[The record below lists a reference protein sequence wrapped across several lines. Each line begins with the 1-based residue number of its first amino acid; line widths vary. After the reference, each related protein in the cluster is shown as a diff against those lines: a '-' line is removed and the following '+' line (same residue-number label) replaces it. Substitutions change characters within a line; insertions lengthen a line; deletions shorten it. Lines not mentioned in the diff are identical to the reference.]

1 MVWLAL
7 LADTHGVVHWPT
19 HGGYN
24 FVSGPLADA
33 TLLTAFGSAM
43 ALWWRR
49 HQCHIPGCWRLQWH
63 PHPVHGHPV
72 CRTHHPDF
80 GTVGASDQGAGLTR
94 APELPTRVLDQR
106 GDLSPRGGFERRN
119 PFGRNCLTGS
129 STDESEGLSYSTT
142 EPASMP
148 ETKVR

>member
-1 MVWLAL
+1 MVWLVL
-7 LADTHGVVHWPT
+7 LADTHDVVHWPT

-33 TLLTAFGSAM
+33 TLFTAFGSAM

-80 GTVGASDQGAGLTR
+80 GTLGASDRRAELTPATEVPTEARPAPRRRTR
-94 APELPTRVLDQR
+94 AE
-106 GDLSPRGGFERRN
+106 ERRRAQPSN
-119 PFGRNCLTGS
+119 ELL
-129 STDESEGLSYSTT
+129 D
-142 EPASMP
+142 
-148 ETKVR
+148 